1 MSQKDHKQ
9 SAAAAG
15 EHARGALGEGAA
27 AIEELVNA
35 AADFLSPK
43 VRDAGQK
50 VAPLVSDAY
59 DKVSPHLATAGDK
72 VGPYYEKTRDKF
84 AEGYE
89 NVLPRIQE
97 ILDRAA
103 DSDYAAKAG
112 KLADTASGSAQAVVD
127 RAGKALQETVDSATR
142 NAQQAAGKA
151 AEHAQ
156 DSAAKAA
163 AHAQDGA
170 AKAAAHAQ
178 DGAAKAAG
186 TAKKTSRKARAKAE
200 KAAKKAAKI
209 ASAAAA
215 AELARARKDKHRGR
229 NRLFTV
235 LGIVAVVGALVVAV
249 RQLLM
254 PRDDGWTPREPSK
267 DFDDDDVTTDFSAER
282 VDDLT
287 TPATDQAS
295 AEGIVHDTP
304 VSTAHGED
312 EDAVVTSED
321 SHLDAADPSVPTTE
335 PDVESNG
342 AETLDEAEDV
352 WTGEGGPARAADEP
366 KDFGPDSYV
375 GDNPPEGFT
384 IKGNQRSMKYH
395 TPDGAGFARTNADV
409 WFSSEEA
416 AEAAGFTKASR

>member
-9 SAAAAG
+9 SAATAG

-142 NAQQAAGKA
+142 NAQQVAG
-151 AEHAQ
+151 
-156 DSAAKAA
+156 
-163 AHAQDGA
+163 
-170 AKAAAHAQ
+170 KAAAHAQ

-215 AELARARKDKHRGR
+215 AELARARKNKHRGR

>member
-142 NAQQAAGKA
+142 NAQQVAG
-151 AEHAQ
+151 
-156 DSAAKAA
+156 
-163 AHAQDGA
+163 
-170 AKAAAHAQ
+170 KAAAHAQ

-215 AELARARKDKHRGR
+215 AELARARKNKHRGR